1 MQRRAFSRHLLAA
14 GAAVL
19 APVAGLHPSLAQAQA
34 AGTPRFKEG
43 TDYVRL
49 GRPAPVDAPA
59 GQVEVL
65 EFFAYTCIHC
75 FNFEPVFES
84 WKRKAPAYVVVRRVP
99 VAFSEAF
106 IPMQRLYYTLEAMG
120 QLDALHGK
128 VFEAIHVGKQRLVN
142 EAAIT
147 AWVEK
152 QGVDVKKF
160 SELFNSFSVTGK
172 ARRAAQ
178 LQDAYQVEGTPALGV
193 GGRYT
198 VAGQGPRTVL
208 VADALIAELKK

>member
-1 MQRRAFSRHLLAA
+1 MQRRAFSRSLLAA

-19 APVAGLHPSLAQAQA
+19 APVAALQPTLAQAQQ
-34 AGTPRFKEG
+34 RFKEG
-43 TDYVRL
+43 TDYIKL
-49 GRPAPVDAPA
+49 GRPAPMDVQP
-59 GQVEVL
+59 GEVEVL
-65 EFFAYTCIHC
+65 EFFAYSCIHC

-84 WKRKAPAYVVVRRVP
+84 WKSKVPSNVVVRRVP

-106 IPMQRLYYTLEAMG
+106 VPLQRLYYTLEAMG

-128 VFEAIHVGKQRLVN
+128 VFHAFHVEKQRLVN
-142 EAAIT
+142 EPAIT

-152 QGVDVKKF
+152 QGVDRKKF

-193 GGRYT
+193 GGRYII
-198 VAGQGPRTVL
+198 AGQGPRTVL
-208 VADALIAELKK
+208 VADALLAEFK

>member
-1 MQRRAFSRHLLAA
+1 MQRRAFSRHLLAT
-14 GAAVL
+14 GAAALV
-19 APVAGLHPSLAQAQA
+19 PVAGLHSPLAQAQA
-34 AGTPRFKEG
+34 AAAQRFKEG

-84 WKRKAPAYVVVRRVP
+84 WKSKAPAHVVVRRVP

-106 IPMQRLYYTLEAMG
+106 VPLQRLYYTLEAMG
-120 QLDALHGK
+120 QLDALHAK
-128 VFEAIHVGKQRLVN
+128 VFRAIHVDKQRLVN
-142 EAAIT
+142 EAAMT

-152 QGVDVKKF
+152 QGVDRQKF
-160 SELFNSFSVTGK
+160 SELFNSF
-172 ARRAAQ
+172 
-178 LQDAYQVEGTPALGV
+178 
-193 GGRYT
+193 
-198 VAGQGPRTVL
+198 
-208 VADALIAELKK
+208 